1 MALHVGR
8 SSTEPVP
15 AESICLEKALFYNR
29 GSQPD
34 AVTKMPVT
42 KQHIETAREISRR
55 HGAERLILFGRGQT
69 EPGET
74 RDLDVAIGGV
84 EGWDIWKLAGRLER
98 ALDIPLDVVPLEPE
112 TPLTRRI
119 EKRGREIP
127 LEGTLEGNLEEGEAP
142 VARS

>member
-1 MALHVGR
+1 
-8 SSTEPVP
+8 
-15 AESICLEKALFYNR
+15 
-29 GSQPD
+29 
-34 AVTKMPVT
+34 MPVT
-42 KQHIETAREISRR
+42 KQHIETAREIARR

-69 EPGET
+69 EPGEA

-127 LEGTLEGNLEEGEAP
+127 LEGTLEGSLEEGEAP
-142 VARS
+142 MARS